1 MKAVEK
7 RFNALEQRNK
17 RVELDKEWETSF
29 TRKLIILVLTYIVVL
44 LFFLIAELPKPLLSS
59 LVPTAGFF
67 LSTLTLPVF
76 KKIWIRA
83 RK

>member
-1 MKAVEK
+1 MKDVEK

-17 RVELDKEWETSF
+17 RVELDKEWETSWI
-29 TRKLIILVLTYIVVL
+29 RKLIILVLTYIVVL
-44 LFFLIAELPKPLLSS
+44 LFFLVAQLPKPFLNS

-67 LSTLTLPVF
+67 LSTLALPFF
-76 KKIWIRA
+76 KKIWIKA